1 MERVSRTAEHLSTQ
15 TRHHVERLQ
24 EVEKALQ
31 FHNDVLQ
38 ILLESLQTG
47 PAVQQGDSGDMIG
60 SIIELGELQLRISNL
75 YQKLTEIEILV
86 AQAYDT
92 AGRIVEVAQENDAPP
107 TPDGTMQQEA

>member
-1 MERVSRTAEHLSTQ
+1 MERVSRIAEHLSTQ
-15 TRHHVERLQ
+15 TRNHVERLQ

-31 FHNDVLQ
+31 FQNDVLQ

-47 PAVQQGDSGDMIG
+47 PAVQQEDSGDMIG

-92 AGRIVEVAQENDAPP
+92 AGRIVEVVQENAPP